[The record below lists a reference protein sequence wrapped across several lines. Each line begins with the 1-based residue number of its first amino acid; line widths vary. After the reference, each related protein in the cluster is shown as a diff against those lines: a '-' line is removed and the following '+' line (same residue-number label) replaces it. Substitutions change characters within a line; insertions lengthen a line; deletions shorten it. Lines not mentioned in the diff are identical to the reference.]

1 METVIG
7 QTALISIF
15 SHIFFSGVAFYA
27 MRAVMFEKWIH
38 KHHVLQAQIL
48 YIFISIALGTMVS
61 TFFLNISSWSRS
73 EERRVGKECRSR
85 WSPYH

>member
-1 METVIG
+1 METMIG

-48 YIFISIALGTMVS
+48 YIFISIAIGTMVS
-61 TFFLNISSWSRS
+61 TFFLNISSWSRQL
-73 EERRVGKECRSR
+73 
-85 WSPYH
+85 PYLF